1 MPFLRNITSGLRSL
15 FRKNQVD
22 RELDE
27 ELGAYLEMEGGWPG
41 TPTPNFRLRSI
52 ERGNSRTLANQT
64 DTEGA
69 QVRRLNLGSWVCLPL
84 PEPRGELRRATHR
97 DFCSALNLLTFKPFN
112 LQTFFPSLATPYSS
126 WQLHGALLHSKSP
139 PKH

>member
-69 QVRRLNLGSWVCLPL
+69 PGSSFEPGVLGL
-84 PEPRGELRRATHR
+84 
-97 DFCSALNLLTFKPFN
+97 
-112 LQTFFPSLATPYSS
+112 PSLARASR
-126 WQLHGALLHSKSP
+126 GASKGHSPRFLLGS
-139 PKH
+139 